1 MTMQSLSTSRS
12 DPPRNVS
19 YDRTTGKAVTIS
31 MPIYDTGKDDP
42 ELGLQWQLGYLGDMV
57 KIWADFTGQGIR
69 VAPLDTGA
77 QVEHWDLS
85 ANYDAANSL
94 VLDGRV
100 YSGANFWADHGTAAL
115 GLVSAARNGRGGVGV
130 AYGAKFT
137 PINVF
142 DWSAPTNVDG
152 WNFVAV
158 LKACASQYDVL
169 NCEYARPDNYA
180 IATWNSRS
188 QGGWARGYNEG
199 YAYLAEQ
206 GRDGLGTITVK
217 PAGNYAWDGQRD
229 SSITSRYLINVA
241 AYRQIDGVASSWSNC
256 GPNLMISAPSSDRPF
271 LGGTGLVT
279 TDLLGGAGYNW
290 WDDLNDDDP
299 NLAMSDYTNAF
310 GGTSG
315 SGPLVV
321 GVATLMLSANDGL
334 GWRDVRTILAQSAK
348 MPIAFETGPVSYVGT
363 YNGREYDVA
372 LNERHFTIGGL
383 AGHVNGG
390 GLHYSN
396 DYGYGA
402 VDAYAAVRMAE
413 VWSLFGPAKTSANEV
428 HAAITTEVGKTV
440 AGDPT
445 ARATDGSSVDHSAQM
460 GFAREPVRFS
470 FEVGDAIKV
479 ENVDLTLRFTCTLKV
494 EDADHGRAPLVYT
507 SAMAITQLGLIAPD
521 GTEMF
526 TSVPGNWTSVGG
538 AQEFT
543 FGLANF
549 QGVLS
554 KGTWTLEFATYA
566 TATDRDGRPAIAT
579 ADLTVHSLKMDL
591 YGAAPTTD
599 DVYSYTNEFFTM
611 AAIDGEAGRR
621 VLSDTDGGTDW
632 INAAAVSKDVAL
644 SLVAGQSTSFGG
656 QTAFTIG
663 RTSVIENAVTGDG
676 NDVLIGN
683 RYDNALYGMRGNDV
697 LNGGMG
703 NDTLFG
709 GAGRDRFVFDAR
721 SGKDTI
727 LDWSLGDIIETSKA
741 LKGVGSDGTLTV
753 GANATL
759 LLDGTA
765 SGSTVLLTDEAGATL
780 QSLGQKDGYYWYA
793 YVAEAAATA
802 GKVVLESAA
811 TPAATAAGLV
821 DQIVAASSGT
831 ANDNAAPSSAHDAT
845 GVTHAFDSGFYLYDS
860 MAGSMSGG
868 VQLFA

>member
-1 MTMQSLSTSRS
+1 MTVSGMSTAGFE
-12 DPPRNVS
+12 PPVNIS
-19 YDRTTGKAVTIS
+19 YDVKTGRAVTLA
-31 MPIYDTGKDDP
+31 MPIYDTGANDP
-42 ELGLQWQLGYLGDMV
+42 ELALQWQLGYLGDMV

-77 QVEHWDLS
+77 QVEHWDLA

-100 YSGANFWADHGTAAL
+100 ISGANAWADHGTAAA
-115 GLVSAARNGRGGVGV
+115 GLIVAARNGRGGVGV

-142 DWSAPTNVDG
+142 DWGGPTNVDG
-152 WNFVAV
+152 WNFVAT
-158 LKACASQYDVL
+158 LRACASQYDVL
-169 NCEYARPDNYA
+169 NCGYARPDNYA
-180 IATWNSRS
+180 IATGNSRS
-188 QGGWARGYNEG
+188 RGGWAWGYNEG
-199 YAYLAEQ
+199 YAYLAEH

-217 PAGNYAWDGQRD
+217 PGGNYGWDGQRD

-241 AYRQIDGVASSWSNC
+241 AYRQIDGVASSWCNC
-256 GPNLMISAPSSDRPF
+256 GPNLLISAPSSDRLF
-271 LGGTGLVT
+271 LGGTGLIT

-290 WDDLNDDDP
+290 WDNLTDDDP
-299 NLAMSDYTNAF
+299 NLAKSDYTNAF

-315 SGPLVV
+315 SGPIVA
-321 GVATLMLSANDGL
+321 GVATLMLSANNGL

-348 MPIAFETGPVSYVGT
+348 MPIAFETGPVSHIGT
-363 YNGREYDVA
+363 YNGRQYNVS
-372 LNERHFTIGGL
+372 LNEHHFTIGGL
-383 AGHVNGG
+383 GGHVNGG

-428 HAAITTEVGKTV
+428 HAAISTQVERTV
-440 AGDPT
+440 TGDPT
-445 ARATDGSSVDHSAQM
+445 ALATEHVAQR

-470 FEVGDAIKV
+470 FEVGDAVKV
-479 ENVDLTLRFTCTLKV
+479 ENVDLTLRFTCKMIVADL
-494 EDADHGRAPLVYT
+494 DHGRAPTVYT
-507 SAMAITQLGLIAPD
+507 SAMGITQLGLVAPD
-521 GTEMF
+521 GTTMF
-526 TSVPGNWTSVGG
+526 TSAPGNWIGVDG

-566 TATDRDGRPAIAT
+566 AAIDRDGRPGVVT
-579 ADLTVHSLKMDL
+579 AELTVHSLTMDL
-591 YGAAPTTD
+591 YGSTPTND

-611 AAIDGEAGRR
+611 AAIDGEQGRR
-621 VLSDTDGGTDW
+621 VLSDTNGGTDW
-632 INAAAVSKDVAL
+632 INAAAVSKDVVV
-644 SLVAGQSTSFGG
+644 SLVGGQATSFGG
-656 QTAFTIG
+656 DKAFTID
-663 RTSVIENAVTGDG
+663 RATLIENAVTGDG

-683 RYDNALYGMRGNDV
+683 RAGNRLYGMRGDDV

-703 NDTLFG
+703 DDLLFG
-709 GAGRDRFVFDAR
+709 GTGRDRFVFDAR
-721 SGKDTI
+721 SGHDTI
-727 LDWSLGDIIETSKA
+727 LDWSRGDIIATVKA
-741 LKGVGSDGTLTV
+741 LKGEGADGILTV

-765 SGSTVLLTDEAGATL
+765 NGNTVLLAGASGAKL
-780 QSLGQKDGYYWYA
+780 QALGRQDGYFYYA
-793 YVAEAAATA
+793 YVADAAADAGRVVQEAA
-802 GKVVLESAA
+802 GQPGVM
-811 TPAATAAGLV
+811 AAGLV
-821 DQIVAASSGT
+821 DQLVAATGGAASFDAQGT
-831 ANDNAAPSSAHDAT
+831 HTPANDVEA
-845 GVTHAFDSGFYLYDS
+845 GFYLYDA